1 MIKNMTESIE
11 QMVDDLKGK
20 LRLVNTSV
28 LNKDAIPEEKKE
40 ELKEIYTMVMSRKNI
55 SASEM
60 SAITQALGDLRK

>member
-1 MIKNMTESIE
+1 MTESIE
-11 QMVDDLKGK
+11 QMVDDIKTK

-40 ELKEIYTMVMSRKNI
+40 DLKDIHTMVMSRKNI

-60 SAITQALGDLRK
+60 TAITHALGELRK

>member
-1 MIKNMTESIE
+1 MTESIE

-28 LNKDAIPEEKKE
+28 LNKDTIPEEKKE
-40 ELKEIYTMVMSRKNI
+40 ELKEIHTMVMSRKNI

>member
-1 MIKNMTESIE
+1 MTESIE

-28 LNKDAIPEEKKE
+28 LNKDAISEEKKE
-40 ELKEIYTMVMSRKNI
+40 ELKEIHTMVMSRKNI

>member
-1 MIKNMTESIE
+1 MTESIE
-11 QMVDDLKGK
+11 QMVDDIKTK

-40 ELKEIYTMVMSRKNI
+40 DLKDIHTMIMSRKNI

-60 SAITQALGDLRK
+60 TAITHALGELRK